1 MQLQNEELLQDILLW
16 QSKRYIQLCA
26 AMDST
31 KRLNDLVKLND
42 EESIDLELDVREAIL
57 GDLQTYDEE
66 FKALTQ
72 DLNEEEISELLSK
85 KVDAP
90 NLSDLE
96 KTLRK
101 ANKTSYDATYRL
113 IEADKAFYSAYEK
126 IAEGQKKE
134 VTV

>member
-66 FKALTQ
+66 FKVLTQ
-72 DLNEEEISELLSK
+72 DLTEEEISKLLSK